1 MTTFLQYHLLTSYA
15 ASNLNRDDAGRPK
28 TLTYGEAPRLRVS
41 SQSLKRAWRTSEAFA
56 RAMEGHVGT
65 RSNRFAEE
73 LFGLLTERGV
83 GEKDAIERIKTVLEA
98 EKIGKLKVPKK
109 DEEVT
114 SDHLRTEQLVHLGP
128 KERQTLRDLADR
140 LAEGPVEHDGKSL
153 MVLSADHGAV
163 DVALFGRM
171 LADQTRM
178 NVEAACQVAHAF
190 TTHRVAVEDDF
201 YTAVDDLKKKADGDD
216 AGAGFVGVHDYGAG
230 VYYAY
235 VCLNADQLAANLGGD
250 AALAGEAAAA
260 LAHAMAT
267 VGPAGKQNSYASRA
281 RAGFCLLEVG
291 DAAPRSLAEAFLRPV
306 RTSEGRDLI
315 GQSVHELRER
325 KERIER
331 VYGDAPAEEA
341 SFDVDADE
349 GSLDDVLSLTRRAFE
364 GLGGGGA

>member
-1 MTTFLQYHLLTSYA
+1 MTTFLQYHVLTSYA

-28 TLTYGEAPRLRVS
+28 TLIYGEATRLRVS
-41 SQSLKRAWRTSEAFA
+41 SQSLKRAWRTSDVFKDT
-56 RAMEGHVGT
+56 MDGHVGT

-83 GEKDAIERIKTVLEA
+83 PEADAIERIKTVLEG
-98 EKIGKLKVPKK
+98 EKIGKLKTPKK
-109 DEEVT
+109 DEAVT

-128 KERQTLRDLADR
+128 KERARLRELADQ
-140 LAEGPVEHDGKSL
+140 LADGPVDHDGKTL
-153 MVLSADHGAV
+153 MVLGADHGAV

-178 NVEAACQVAHAF
+178 NVEASCQVAHAF

-250 AALAGEAAAA
+250 AGLAGEAAGA
-260 LAHAMAT
+260 LAEAMAK
-267 VGPAGKQNSYASRA
+267 VGPTGKQNSYASRA

-291 DAAPRSLAEAFLRPV
+291 DAAPRSLAEAFLRPARACGEESLLGASV
-306 RTSEGRDLI
+306 R
-315 GQSVHELRER
+315 ELTDC
-325 KERIER
+325 KARIAK
-331 VYGDAPAEEA
+331 VYGDAPGEEA
-341 SFDVDADE
+341 SFDTTSGE
-349 GSLDDVLSLTRRAFE
+349 GVLDDVLSLTRHAFE